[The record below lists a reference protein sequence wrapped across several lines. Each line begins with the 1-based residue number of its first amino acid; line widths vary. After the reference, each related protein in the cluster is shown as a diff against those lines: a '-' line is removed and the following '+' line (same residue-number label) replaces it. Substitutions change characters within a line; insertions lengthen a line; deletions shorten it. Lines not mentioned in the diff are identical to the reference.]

1 MRLVD
6 NNISKTENKNNNDKL
21 KLQLEKQIAITQW
34 IQTVGVIAEAI
45 LLTKLYSLNGDSEG
59 EKKILTGIWIQTIGQ
74 LLEATAVSNQ
84 INNKNEYSILSSQ
97 KIAVTGDIVQ
107 SIGSALQALGGEEL
121 LLQDGIGN
129 LFESIIP

>member
-1 MRLVD
+1 MD
-6 NNISKTENKNNNDKL
+6 SSN
-21 KLQLEKQIAITQW
+21 W
-34 IQTVGVIAEAI
+34 GIAEAI

-59 EKKILTGIWIQTIGQ
+59 EKKILTGIWVQTIGQ
-74 LLEATAVSNQ
+74 LLEATAVTNQ
-84 INNKNEYSILSSQ
+84 INNTNEFSILSSQ